1 MRRFKP
7 LIASLALLFASCG
20 PAYAI
25 EPVGENGKTFR
36 FTDEEVE
43 FCKANGGCTVVS
55 SDEVARVAK
64 AVAVLQQAL
73 EEAKKKLRAEQ
84 SKRCI

>member
-1 MRRFKP
+1 MLDLKP
-7 LIASLALLFASCG
+7 LIVTLTLLLSSCG
-20 PAYAI
+20 AYAI
-25 EPVGENGKTFR
+25 DLGDDGKTFR
-36 FTDEEVE
+36 FTDDEVK

-55 SDEVARVAK
+55 NDEVAKVSQM
-64 AVAVLQQAL
+64 VVILQQAL

>member
-1 MRRFKP
+1 MLKIKP
-7 LIASLALLFASCG
+7 LVVTLTLLLSSCG
-20 PAYAI
+20 AYAI
-25 EPVGENGKTFR
+25 DNLNDGKTFR
-36 FTDEEVE
+36 FTDDEIA

-55 SDEVARVAK
+55 NDEVARVAK

-73 EEAKKKLRAEQ
+73 EEAKKKLRAKQ

>member
-1 MRRFKP
+1 MLKIKRF
-7 LIASLALLFASCG
+7 AAGLAMLLASCT
-20 PAYAI
+20 ASAI
-25 EPVGENGKTFR
+25 DYVGGDGKTFR

-55 SDEVARVAK
+55 NDEVAKVSQLLLM
-64 AVAVLQQAL
+64 LQQAL
-73 EEAKKKLRAEQ
+73 EEAKKRLQAAE

>member
-1 MRRFKP
+1 MRQLK
-7 LIASLALLFASCG
+7 LLTVSLALLLSSCG
-20 PAYAI
+20 AYAI
-25 EPVGENGKTFR
+25 DKLGEDGKTFG

-55 SDEVARVAK
+55 NDEVAQVSQVIAIM
-64 AVAVLQQAL
+64 QQAL
-73 EEAKKKLRAEQ
+73 EEMRKRLQAAE

>member
-1 MRRFKP
+1 MRQFKL
-7 LIASLALLFASCG
+7 LIAAVTLSLASCSG
-20 PAYAI
+20 AYAI
-25 EPVGENGKTFR
+25 EPVGEDGKSFR

-55 SDEVARVAK
+55 NDEVARVAK

>member
-1 MRRFKP
+1 MRQFKL
-7 LIASLALLFASCG
+7 LIAAVTLSLASCS
-20 PAYAI
+20 AYAI
-25 EPVGENGKTFR
+25 EPVGEDGKSFR

-55 SDEVARVAK
+55 NDEVARVAK